1 MKQIKIVGI
10 PMNSGGFYTGT
21 EMTPK
26 VLRHAGLVKELENNG
41 LNVIDNGDLCIP
53 SYLPRHNV
61 PPIRNWPSPRIV
73 WEEIYNQSEDWFN
86 EEEMLLII
94 GGDCSIVTGT
104 VKSLYRRY
112 TKDIHLIVIDA
123 HIDAHKPSANTC
135 MGAAA
140 SGLWFLLEDN
150 DFISHLND
158 FDGSNVTFI
167 GYQHEANVNTKV
179 KKYSLSDLRA
189 KGLNQVIKNVLEEIP
204 MNRKIMIHLDLD
216 AISKDE
222 LYAVY
227 SPSEQGLSVLEMT
240 QLLRELFLD
249 NRVAGVELTEF
260 FPLHDS
266 DGSQS
271 KKLIDMLVEALKPRV

>member
-1 MKQIKIVGI
+1 MKKIKMIGI
-10 PMNSGGFYTGT
+10 PANAGGFYTGT

-26 VLRHAGLVKELENNG
+26 ILRHAGLVQTLENNG
-41 LNVIDNGDLCIP
+41 ITVIDNGDLSIP

-61 PPIRNWPSPRIV
+61 PPVRNWPSPRIV

-86 EEEMLLII
+86 EEEMFLII

-104 VKSLYRRY
+104 VQSLYKRY
-112 TKDIHLIVIDA
+112 KKDIHLIVIDA
-123 HIDAHKPSANTC
+123 HIDSYKPSANTC

-140 SGLWFLLEDN
+140 SGLWFLLEEN
-150 DFISHLND
+150 DFISPVSD
-158 FDGSNVTFI
+158 FDGSNVTI
-167 GYQHEANVNTKV
+167 LGYQHEAEISAKVN
-179 KKYSLSDLRA
+179 KYSLSNMRVHGVSQILKKA
-189 KGLNQVIKNVLEEIP
+189 LKEIP
-204 MNRKIMIHLDLD
+204 LNRKIMVHLDLD

-227 SPSEQGLSVLEMT
+227 SPSDEGFTVNEMT
-240 QLLRELFLD
+240 QLLKELFSD
-249 NRVAGVELTEF
+249 PRVVGAELTEF

-271 KKLIDMLVEALKPRV
+271 IKLIDMLVDVFKTGE